1 LTFELVLSL
10 SLHLLLLLGI
20 LLLRDGL
27 EAFSSQLAKNLNS
40 RIHLY
45 FRLIAIKFSKP
56 AAQQAG

>member
-1 LTFELVLSL
+1 MTFEVVLSL
-10 SLHLLLLLGI
+10 LLHLLLLLGI

-27 EAFSSQLAKNLNS
+27 EAFSSPLARNLNS

-56 AAQQAG
+56 ATQLAE